1 MLPIAIPRPA
11 PPYGSVGFA
20 SSAAASSSAWRA
32 RTHPVVCG
40 TITPLPYGCAPS
52 LRSASAFCSRRRIW
66 SSMELVIPGCGVSA
80 MGTVSLPFYAEIAR
94 SSPICSRKLAPM
106 PSRKGPTRWRRL
118 ALAAAVCAAV
128 LTGVFWASLPSAET
142 LRSGNPSSTALIDAR
157 AREARRKG
165 RPARRNQHW
174 AALKSISPWLRDAV
188 VNSEDARFYEHQ
200 GVDAVEMRAAL
211 AQAVEEGRARGA
223 STLNQQLAKNLWLG
237 EERSLLRKLKEV
249 VLARRLEAL
258 GKDRVLELYL
268 NVAEW
273 GNGVYGADAAARVW
287 FRS

>member
-1 MLPIAIPRPA
+1 
-11 PPYGSVGFA
+11 
-20 SSAAASSSAWRA
+20 
-32 RTHPVVCG
+32 
-40 TITPLPYGCAPS
+40 
-52 LRSASAFCSRRRIW
+52 
-66 SSMELVIPGCGVSA
+66 
-80 MGTVSLPFYAEIAR
+80 
-94 SSPICSRKLAPM
+94 M

-174 AALKSISPWLRDAV
+174 AALKNISPWLRDAV

-200 GVDAVEMRAAL
+200 GVDPVEMRAAL
-211 AQAVEEGRARGA
+211 AQAVEEGRGRGA

-287 FRS
+287 FHKPAAELLPEEAAVLAAMLPAPRKRNPEKPSSQLRKRSRRILELYGVYGQLAPADLALARERLRGLLGS